1 MKFYEKKWFIILM
14 MFLVPP
20 YAIYLLW
27 KKTQWKKSVK
37 IVLTIVL
44 SFFTLIFINAF
55 FDQSNSE
62 GGLGSNKEEI
72 LQKEVTVLDFSN
84 MPIEDIKAWSETN
97 KIKLYTKNIYSND
110 IEKGAFISQSI
121 NSNKKI
127 SEGMSLTVIYSLGKE
142 PKIEYKNALKKAEN
156 YASIM
161 NMSKKAIYDQLISPY
176 GEKFPEDAAQYAMDN
191 IVAKWNE
198 NALAKAKIY
207 QTTMSMSKSAIYDQL
222 VSQYGEKFT
231 NEEAQYAINNLE

>member
-142 PKIEYKNALKKAEN
+142 PKIEYKNA
-156 YASIM
+156 
-161 NMSKKAIYDQLISPY
+161 
-176 GEKFPEDAAQYAMDN
+176 
-191 IVAKWNE
+191 
-198 NALAKAKIY
+198 
-207 QTTMSMSKSAIYDQL
+207 
-222 VSQYGEKFT
+222 
-231 NEEAQYAINNLE
+231 